1 MSDNTVAADKVV
13 LFHYTLTNDAGD
25 VIDTSDG
32 RDPMP
37 YLHGHGNIVPGL
49 ERQLTGLAVG
59 AKANADVP
67 PAEGYGEV
75 SGRPPQPVPRDQFPP
90 DVDAQPG
97 MQFVVQGPDGGH
109 MPVWIAGADAENVF
123 ITFDHPLAG
132 ETLHFAVEITG
143 VRDASEEELAHGHPH
158 GPTGN
163 EGHHH
168 DH

>member
-1 MSDNTVAADKVV
+1 VSTNTVASDKVV

-32 RDPMP
+32 HDPMP

-59 AKANADVP
+59 AKLSADVP
-67 PAEGYGEV
+67 PGEGYGEK
-75 SGRPPQPVPRDQFPP
+75 SDRPPQPVPRDQFPP
-90 DVDAQPG
+90 DVDPQPG
-97 MQFVVQGPDGGH
+97 MQFVVQGPEGEH
-109 MPVWIAGADAENVF
+109 MPVWIENTDEQHVF

-132 ETLHFAVEITG
+132 ETLHFAVEITA
-143 VRDASEEELAHGHPH
+143 VRDATEEELAHGHPH

-168 DH
+168 